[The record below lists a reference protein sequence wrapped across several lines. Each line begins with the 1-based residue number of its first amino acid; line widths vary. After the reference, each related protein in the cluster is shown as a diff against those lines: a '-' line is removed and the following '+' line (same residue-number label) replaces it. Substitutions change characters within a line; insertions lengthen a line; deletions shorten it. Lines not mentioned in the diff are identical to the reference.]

1 MSAILTVTDLVK
13 TFTLHAVGGRTVTSL
28 DGVSL
33 HVAPGEHVAVAGA
46 SGAGKSSLLR
56 CVYRNYEPD
65 SGSVRLRVPAN
76 GDGSDEDEREL
87 ELTALPDRTM
97 ARLRGREF
105 GYVSQFLQA
114 PPRVGPFDLVL
125 RAAKRRGL
133 TGEDARAAAA
143 HALTRLGLD
152 EVLWDVDCAVL
163 SGGERQRVNLAAG
176 TVSPPRLLLLDE
188 PVSALD
194 PANREKALLLI
205 EDLRRLEVA
214 VLAVYHDMKIIR
226 RLANRVV
233 VIQNGRVVADDT
245 PATVLAQHRTE
256 LIDHVPDGEI
266 ASSSATDG
274 EIASSSATDG
284 EIASSSATDEEIA

>member
-1 MSAILTVTDLVK
+1 MTQETLQTPILSVENLVK

-28 DGVSL
+28 DGVTL
-33 HVAPGEHVAVAGA
+33 HVDRGEHVAVAGA

-56 CVYRNYEPD
+56 CIYRTYLPD
-65 SGSVRLRVPAN
+65 SGSVRLATN
-76 GDGSDEDEREL
+76 GGEPL
-87 ELTALPDRTM
+87 ELTDLPDRTM

-114 PPRVGPFDLVL
+114 PPRVGPFELVL
-125 RAAKRRGL
+125 RAARRRGL
-133 TGEDARAAAA
+133 DLPDARDAAAG
-143 HALTRLGLD
+143 ALQRLGLD
-152 EVLWDVDCAVL
+152 EALWDIDCAVL

-226 RLANRVV
+226 RLANRVI
-233 VIQNGRVVADDT
+233 VIAGGLVVADDT
-245 PATVLAQHRTE
+245 PDAVIADRAE
-256 LIDHVPDGEI
+256 LVDHITDDTI
-266 ASSSATDG
+266 ADEPAADPTDG
-274 EIASSSATDG
+274 AVA
-284 EIASSSATDEEIA
+284 